1 METDSIY
8 TGLQKPSEDVY
19 STVNQPQGR
28 RAGEQHGVPPVEPTS
43 QSRVTI
49 ALGVTVGVLL
59 LAMIVMGTA
68 IGLQVHHNHSS
79 SQSTSPACLENYN
92 DVITRE
98 LSKYKKGLRQR
109 LCGDP
114 NTGKEVESCAVC
126 LDGWRKGYNGS
137 CYFLSTERSSWD
149 FANKS
154 CSKLGA
160 HLAVIENKEELDTID
175 RAIPSNSIYWI
186 GLRRKDPH
194 WLWVDGTQLDEKI
207 SVSTQHREYHCA
219 SVYGSHV
226 YAQSCNRDYP
236 WICEQDAVRF

>member
-1 METDSIY
+1 MAEEVTYADIKFSKIPAGG
-8 TGLQKPSEDVY
+8 TGAPN
-19 STVNQPQGR
+19 ST
-28 RAGEQHGVPPVEPTS
+28 ATSPPPEHKAVEHTS

-59 LAMIVMGTA
+59 LAVIVMGTA
-68 IGLQVHHNHSS
+68 IGLQVRHNHSN
-79 SQSTSPACLENYN
+79 SQSMNSPCLENYN

-137 CYFLSTERSSWD
+137 CYFLSTERKSWD
-149 FANKS
+149 FANES

-160 HLAVIENKEELDTID
+160 HLAVIENEEELDTIH
-175 RAIPSNSIYWI
+175 RAITGYSYN
-186 GLRRKDPH
+186 GLDC
-194 WLWVDGTQLDEKI
+194 VEKI
-207 SVSTQHREYHCA
+207 LTGFGLMALSLMRRFQFPDNTNRIIVPLCMEVMYMQSRVTEIIPGSVSRMLCA
-219 SVYGSHV
+219 S
-226 YAQSCNRDYP
+226 
-236 WICEQDAVRF
+236 E

>member
-1 METDSIY
+1 MAEEVTYADIKFSKIPAGG
-8 TGLQKPSEDVY
+8 TGAPN
-19 STVNQPQGR
+19 STATCPPPEHK
-28 RAGEQHGVPPVEPTS
+28 AFPPVEHTS

-59 LAMIVMGTA
+59 LAVIVMGTA
-68 IGLQVHHNHSS
+68 IGLQVHHNHSN

-137 CYFLSTERSSWD
+137 CYFLSTEWNSWD
-149 FANKS
+149 FANES

-160 HLAVIENKEELDTID
+160 HLAVIENEEELVRVTESFLITDT
-175 RAIPSNSIYWI
+175 RSSI
-186 GLRRKDPH
+186 L
-194 WLWVDGTQLDEKI
+194 Q
-207 SVSTQHREYHCA
+207 
-219 SVYGSHV
+219 
-226 YAQSCNRDYP
+226 NR
-236 WICEQDAVRF
+236 